1 MRRIRRMVSVV
12 MISCMMAGCLAGC
25 GSWKE
30 TGGIHGE
37 QQGTE
42 SRSGTERESIAEK
55 YRQIAIKEEL
65 EENIAGSGQSQ
76 KNMAMP
82 ECIEEEA
89 CDSAVSAADTDNFV
103 TDSAPNSEY
112 AKITYGESGYDTRE
126 YDYQEEHR
134 FVSTKD
140 SPLSTFAADC
150 DTASYSNVRSY
161 IEDGMLPPA
170 GAVRVEEMINYFDYD
185 YVSDPEAGKKFAVYT
200 EYADCPWNKDTKLMM
215 VGLNTAAVDMS
226 EKKASNLVFLIDTS
240 GSMYEEN
247 KLPLAQKAFKMLAEN
262 LDENDRISIVTY
274 AGSDTVVLNGVAG
287 SDAYTIC
294 EALDSLEASGSTNG
308 SAGLITAYEIAE
320 QQFIKDGNNRVI
332 LATDGDLNVGL
343 TSESDLVGLITEEKD
358 SGIFLSVLGFGADN
372 LKDNKLEALADN
384 GNGNYSYLDSV
395 YEAKKV
401 LVDEMGGT
409 LYTVAKDVKL
419 QIEFNSEQ
427 VKGYRQIGYE
437 NRALSAEDFA
447 DDTVDGGEIGAG
459 HVVTALYEVIPVD
472 SKFDVP
478 ETETKYISKKQNTAY
493 SDELATVNIRYKE
506 PDGDKSTLETAVIKA
521 ESNQKKMSH
530 DLSFA
535 SAIAAYGMLLTDN
548 AYKGTAT
555 YKMVEELAG
564 AGITVQTQTDNGQLY
579 RSQFRGLVQKTELI
593 SQNEPATQMWQ
604 CD

>member
-25 GSWKE
+25 GSGKK
-30 TGGIHGE
+30 TGDTHGE
-37 QQGTE
+37 RQETE

-55 YRQIAIKEEL
+55 YRQKAIKEEF
-65 EENIAGSGQSQ
+65 EENMAESGQSQ
-76 KNMAMP
+76 KNMAVP
-82 ECIEEEA
+82 ECIEEGA
-89 CDSAVSAADTDNFV
+89 CDSAVSAADTYNSV
-103 TDSAPNSEY
+103 MDSASNSEY
-112 AKITYGESGYDTRE
+112 VKIGYGESGYDTRE

-150 DTASYSNVRSY
+150 DTASYSNIRSY
-161 IEDGMLPPA
+161 IEEGMLPPA

-200 EYADCPWNKDTKLMM
+200 EYADCPWNADTKLMM
-215 VGLNTAAVDMS
+215 VGLNTAAIDMS

-274 AGSDTVVLNGVAG
+274 AGSDTVVINGVAG

-358 SGIFLSVLGFGADN
+358 SGIFLSVLGFGSDN
-372 LKDNKLEALADN
+372 LKDNKLEALADH

-419 QIEFNSEQ
+419 QIEFNPEQ

-459 HVVTALYEVIPVD
+459 HVVTALYEVVPVD
-472 SKFDVP
+472 SEFDVP
-478 ETETKYISKKQNTAY
+478 EAETKYTSKKQSTDH
-493 SDELATVNIRYKE
+493 SGELATVNIRYKE

-521 ESNQKKMSH
+521 ESGQKKMSH

-535 SAIAAYGMLLTDN
+535 SAVAVYGMLLTDS

-555 YKMVEELAG
+555 YKVVEELAA
-564 AGITVQTQTDNGQLY
+564 AGNGQLY
-579 RSQFRGLVQKTELI
+579 RSQFLELVQKTEQI
-593 SQNEPATQMWQ
+593 SQSESATQMWQ

>member
-25 GSWKE
+25 GSGKK
-30 TGGIHGE
+30 TGDTHGE
-37 QQGTE
+37 RQETE

-55 YRQIAIKEEL
+55 YRQKAIKEEF
-65 EENIAGSGQSQ
+65 EENMAESGQSQ
-76 KNMAMP
+76 KNMAVP
-82 ECIEEEA
+82 ECIEEGA
-89 CDSAVSAADTDNFV
+89 CDSAVSAADTDNSG
-103 TDSAPNSEY
+103 TDSASESTY
-112 AKITYGESGYDTRE
+112 AKIGYGESGYDTRE

-150 DTASYSNVRSY
+150 DTASYSNIRSY
-161 IEDGMLPPA
+161 IEEGMLPPA

-200 EYADCPWNKDTKLMM
+200 EYADCPWNADTKLMM
-215 VGLNTAAVDMS
+215 VGLNTAAIDMS

-274 AGSDTVVLNGVAG
+274 AGSDTVVINGVAG

-358 SGIFLSVLGFGADN
+358 SGIFLSVLGFGSDN
-372 LKDNKLEALADN
+372 LKDNKLEALADH

-419 QIEFNSEQ
+419 QIEFNPEQ

-459 HVVTALYEVIPVD
+459 HVVTALYEVVPVN
-472 SKFDVP
+472 SEFDVP
-478 ETETKYISKKQNTAY
+478 EAETKYTSKKQSTDH
-493 SDELATVNIRYKE
+493 SGELATVNIRYKE

-521 ESNQKKMSH
+521 ESGQKKMSH

-535 SAIAAYGMLLTDN
+535 SAVAVYGMLLTDS

-555 YKMVEELAG
+555 YKVVEELAA
-564 AGITVQTQTDNGQLY
+564 AGNGQLY
-579 RSQFRGLVQKTELI
+579 RSQFLELVQKTEQI
-593 SQNEPATQMWQ
+593 SQSESATQMWQ